1 MWRVLQGFLRSCPG
15 DFLLPSPLVNPD
27 HTLYQHKARRHPCKK
42 ARVVQQPLGGQAKFP
57 NVQFISSIASAT
69 ANEQLKSLVN
79 TLAFSKK
86 GGNCVCVCVCVCAGG
101 GVLDSHNRGQRAGY

>member
-79 TLAFSKK
+79 TLAFSK
-86 GGNCVCVCVCVCAGG
+86 CVL
-101 GVLDSHNRGQRAGY
+101 GVECLIHITVGKEQDIDTT